1 MRVNNSMMKKRRH
14 SSGRVIVI
22 GAGIGGLA
30 TALPLVHRGFD
41 VTVLERHA
49 APGGKMRQIKGVD
62 AGPTVLTMLDVFEA
76 LFDDVGETLADHV
89 TLIPQDILARHWWP
103 DSGPLD
109 LFPDRARS
117 ADAIS
122 AFAGPKA
129 RTEFLAF
136 AARATRLFDGFSDP
150 MMRQAEPSLPA
161 LTAHVMK
168 YPSLIRD
175 MGVGQ
180 TLRRLLAGSFTDPR
194 LRQLFGRYATY
205 VGGSPDRSP
214 ALLSLIWEAEARGVW
229 CVKGGMSMLARS
241 ISDLI
246 VAKGGTLRTNTTVKK
261 INTALG
267 GVSGVLL
274 TSGETLYADQIVF
287 NGDPRALAL
296 GLLGDAT
303 KPVASI
309 TTKRA
314 RSHSANVWSFSAKPS
329 DIPLVHHNVFF
340 SDPTRNEFAE
350 IERGYIPSD
359 PALYV
364 CAEDRGQDAPHPDIE
379 RFEIIMNT
387 PPLTQRA
394 AQPEDYE
401 ICHTRTF
408 PTLRRF
414 GLNFSPEPGPDA
426 LTTAK
431 TFDALFPGSAGSLYG
446 QTPHGM
452 TAGLERPTARTQIKG
467 LYLAGGGTHPGAGVP
482 MAALSGRH
490 AAAAIVTDRT
500 SISRSRKT
508 VTPGGTLTESAVT
521 ETVPYR
527 SLDS

>member
-1 MRVNNSMMKKRRH
+1 MRVNNSMMKNPRH

-30 TALPLVHRGFD
+30 AALPLVHRGFD
-41 VTVLERHA
+41 VTILERQSV
-49 APGGKMRQIKGVD
+49 PGGKMRQVNGVD

-76 LFDDVGETLADHV
+76 LFDNVGATLGDHV

-109 LFPDRARS
+109 LYADATRS
-117 ADAIS
+117 ADAIG
-122 AFAGPKA
+122 AFAGPGAKS
-129 RTEFLAF
+129 EFLAF
-136 AARATRLFDGFSDP
+136 SARAKRLFDGFSDP
-150 MMRQAEPSLPA
+150 MMRQAEPSLAA
-161 LTAHVMK
+161 LSAHVMK
-168 YPSLIRD
+168 HPSLIRD

-180 TLRRLLAGSFTDPR
+180 TLKRLLTTSFTDPR

-229 CVKGGMSMLARS
+229 CVKGGMSALAAA
-241 ISDLI
+241 IAKLI
-246 VAKGGTLRTNTTVKK
+246 VAKGGTIRTNATVKK
-261 INTALG
+261 INTAFG
-267 GVSGVLL
+267 GVSGVTL
-274 TSGETLYADQIVF
+274 TSGETLYTDQIIF

-296 GLLGDAT
+296 GLLGEAST
-303 KPVASI
+303 CVGSI
-309 TTKRA
+309 TTKRP
-314 RSHSANVWSFSAKPS
+314 RSHSANVWSFAAKPS
-329 DIPLVHHNVFF
+329 DLPLVHHNVFF
-340 SDPTRNEFAE
+340 CDPRKNEFAE

-359 PALYV
+359 PTLYV
-364 CAEDRGQDAPHPDIE
+364 CAEDRGQDTDIPDIE

-408 PTLRRF
+408 PALRRF
-414 GLNFSPEPGPDA
+414 GLSFSPEPGPDA

-431 TFDALFPGSAGSLYG
+431 NFDALFPGSAGSLYG

-452 TAGLERPTARTQIKG
+452 TAGLERPTARTPIKG

-482 MAALSGRH
+482 MAALSGKH

-521 ETVPYR
+521 EAVRYR

>member
-1 MRVNNSMMKKRRH
+1 MMKKPRH

-49 APGGKMRQIKGVD
+49 VPGGKMRQVNGVD

-76 LFDDVGETLADHV
+76 LFDDVGETLSDHV

-109 LFPDRARS
+109 LFQNRDQS
-117 ADAIS
+117 AQAICD
-122 AFAGPKA
+122 FAGPVA
-129 RTEFLAF
+129 RDEFTTFADR
-136 AARATRLFDGFSDP
+136 AARLYDGFQGP
-150 MMRQAEPSLPA
+150 MMHKAEPRLANLS
-161 LTAHVMK
+161 AHVLK
-168 YPSLIRD
+168 NPRLIMD
-175 MGVGQ
+175 MAPGQ
-180 TLRRLLAGSFTDPR
+180 TMRRLLEKSFTDPR

-205 VGGSPDRSP
+205 VGGSPDQSP
-214 ALLSLIWEAEARGVW
+214 ALLSLIWDAEARGVW
-229 CVKGGMSMLARS
+229 CVKGGMSTLART
-241 ISDLI
+241 IAALI
-246 VAKGGTLRTNTTVKK
+246 ETKGGAIRTNAAVKK
-261 INTALG
+261 INTAFG
-267 GVSGVLL
+267 GVSGVTL
-274 TSGETLYADQIVF
+274 TTGETIYADHVVF

-296 GLLGDAT
+296 GLLGEPSSQTAT
-303 KPVASI
+303 I

-314 RSHSANVWSFSAKPS
+314 RSHSANVWSFAATPS
-329 DIPLVHHNVFF
+329 DIELVHHNVFF
-340 SDPTRNEFAE
+340 CDPSKNEFAE
-350 IERGYIPSD
+350 IARGYIPSD
-359 PALYV
+359 PTLYV
-364 CAEDRGQDAPHPDIE
+364 CAEDRGQGVAQPGTE

-387 PPLTQRA
+387 PSLTQRA

-414 GLNFSPEPGPDA
+414 GLRFRPEPGPEA
-426 LTTAK
+426 LTMAK

-452 TAGLERPTARTQIKG
+452 TAALERPTARTRIKG

-490 AAAAIVTDRT
+490 AAAAIVTDQTLT
-500 SISRSRKT
+500 SRFRKT
-508 VTPGGTLTESAVT
+508 ATLGGTSTASAVT
-521 ETVPYR
+521 ASALSR
-527 SLDS
+527 SSGS

>member
-1 MRVNNSMMKKRRH
+1 MRVNNSMMKKPRH

-41 VTVLERHA
+41 VTVLERHS
-49 APGGKMRQIKGVD
+49 APGGKMRQVNGVD

-76 LFDDVGETLADHV
+76 LFDDAGETLSDHV
-89 TLIPQDILARHWWP
+89 MLIQQKILARHWWP

-109 LFPDRARS
+109 LFPDRDQS
-117 ADAIS
+117 ADAIG
-122 AFAGPKA
+122 AFAGTVAK
-129 RTEFLAF
+129 TEFLAF
-136 AARATRLFDGFSDP
+136 ADRAARLFNGFHDP
-150 MMRQAEPSLPA
+150 MMLQPEPNLGA
-161 LTAHVMK
+161 LTAHVIK
-168 YPSLIRD
+168 NPSLIRD

-180 TLRRLLAGSFTDPR
+180 TLKRMLDQSFTDPR

-229 CVKGGMSMLARS
+229 CVKGGMSALAKA
-241 ISDLI
+241 IAALI
-246 VAKGGTLRTNTTVKK
+246 VAKGGNIRTNTTVRK

-267 GVSGVLL
+267 GVSGVTL
-274 TSGETLYADQIVF
+274 TNGETLYAEHVVF

-296 GLLGDAT
+296 GLLGEAA
-303 KPVASI
+303 KPIAPI
-309 TTKRA
+309 TVKRA
-314 RSHSANVWSFSAKPS
+314 RSHSANVWSFQAAPS
-329 DIPLVHHNVFF
+329 DMPLVHHNLFF
-340 SDPTRNEFAE
+340 SDPSKNEFAE

-359 PALYV
+359 PTLYV
-364 CAEDRGQDAPHPDIE
+364 CAEDRGQDTPHPQTE

-387 PPLTQRA
+387 PPLTQRT

-408 PTLRRF
+408 PLLRRY
-414 GLNFSPEPGPDA
+414 GLSFSPEPGPDS

-431 TFDALFPGSAGSLYG
+431 SFDALFPGSAGSLYG
-446 QTPHGM
+446 QSPHGM
-452 TAGLERPTARTQIKG
+452 TAALERPTARTKIKG

-500 SISRSRKT
+500 STSKSRKT
-508 VTPGGTLTESAVT
+508 VTPGGTSMASLPTARALS
-521 ETVPYR
+521 R
-527 SLDS
+527 SSGS

>member
-1 MRVNNSMMKKRRH
+1 MRVNNSMMKKPRH

-41 VTVLERHA
+41 VTILEGHS
-49 APGGKMRQIKGVD
+49 APGGKMRQVNGVD

-76 LFDDVGETLADHV
+76 LFDDVGESLSDHM

-109 LFPDRARS
+109 LFPDRDRS
-117 ADAIS
+117 ADAVRDFAGAQAHSEFI
-122 AFAGPKA
+122 AFAD
-129 RTEFLAF
+129 R
-136 AARATRLFDGFSDP
+136 AARLFDGFRNPMMLQSDP
-150 MMRQAEPSLPA
+150 KLGA

-168 YPSLIRD
+168 RPSLIRD

-180 TLRRLLAGSFTDPR
+180 TLKRLLEKSFTDPR

-229 CVKGGMSMLARS
+229 CVKGGMSVLARA
-241 ISDLI
+241 IAALI
-246 VAKGGTLRTNTTVKK
+246 ETKGGTVRTSVTVKK
-261 INTALG
+261 INTAFG
-267 GVSGVLL
+267 GVSGVTL
-274 TSGETLYADQIVF
+274 TTGETLYADHVVF

-296 GLLGDAT
+296 GLLGDASSG
-303 KPVASI
+303 VATI
-309 TTKRA
+309 TAKRA
-314 RSHSANVWSFSAKPS
+314 RSHSANVWSFRAKPS
-329 DIPLVHHNVFF
+329 DIDLIHHNVFF
-340 SDPTRNEFAE
+340 SDPRAAEFAE
-350 IERGYIPSD
+350 IERGYIPSS
-359 PALYV
+359 PTLYV
-364 CAEDRGQDAPHPDIE
+364 CAEDRGQDTEPPDIE

-408 PTLRRF
+408 PPLRRF
-414 GLNFSPEPGPDA
+414 GLSFSPEPGPDA

-431 TFDALFPGSAGSLYG
+431 TFDTLFPGSAGSLYG

-452 TAGLERPTARTQIKG
+452 TAALDRPRARTGIKG

-500 SISRSRKT
+500 STSRSRKT
-508 VTPGGTLTESAVT
+508 VTPGGMSTASAT
-521 ETVPYR
+521 TANALSR
-527 SLDS
+527 SSGS

>member
-1 MRVNNSMMKKRRH
+1 MKKPRH
-14 SSGRVIVI
+14 NAGRVIVI

-49 APGGKMRQIKGVD
+49 VPGGKMRQVNGVD
-62 AGPTVLTMLDVFEA
+62 AGPTVLTMLGVFES
-76 LFDDVGETLADHV
+76 LFADVGEVLSDHV

-109 LFPDRARS
+109 LFPDRDRS
-117 ADAIS
+117 ADAIG
-122 AFAGPKA
+122 AFAGSTSK
-129 RTEFLAF
+129 TEFLRF
-136 AARATRLFDGFSDP
+136 ADRAARLFDGFHDP
-150 MMRQAEPSLPA
+150 MMLQAEPSLGT
-161 LTAHVMK
+161 LTTHVMK
-168 YPSLIRD
+168 NPSLIRD

-180 TLRRLLAGSFTDPR
+180 TLKRLLSNSFTDPR

-214 ALLSLIWEAEARGVW
+214 ALLSLIWDAEARGVW
-229 CVKGGMSMLARS
+229 CVKGGMSNLAKA
-241 ISDLI
+241 IAKLFE
-246 VAKGGTLRTNTTVKK
+246 AKGGKVKTHATVKK
-261 INTALG
+261 INTAFG
-267 GVSGVLL
+267 GVSGVTLA
-274 TSGETLYADQIVF
+274 SGETLYADHIVF

-296 GLLGDAT
+296 GLLGEAPSKTAT
-303 KPVASI
+303 I
-309 TTKRA
+309 TKKRA
-314 RSHSANVWSFSAKPS
+314 RSHSANVWSFQATPS
-329 DIPLVHHNVFF
+329 NIPLVHHNVFF
-340 SDPTRNEFAE
+340 CDPSKNEFAE

-359 PALYV
+359 PTLYV
-364 CAEDRGQDAPHPDIE
+364 CAEDRGQDMPQPKTE

-401 ICHTRTF
+401 LCHTRTF
-408 PTLRRF
+408 PPLRHF
-414 GLNFSPEPGPDA
+414 GLSFSPEPGPDS

-431 TFDALFPGSAGSLYG
+431 GFDALFPGSAGSLYG

-452 TAGLERPTARTQIKG
+452 TAALERPTARTKIKG

-490 AAAAIVTDRT
+490 AAEAIVKDQT
-500 SISRSRKT
+500 STSKSRKT
-508 VTPGGTLTESAVT
+508 VTRGGTLTGSAAT
-521 ETVPYR
+521 ASALSR
-527 SLDS
+527 SSGS

>member
-1 MRVNNSMMKKRRH
+1 MV
-14 SSGRVIVI
+14 

-30 TALPLVHRGFD
+30 AALRLAHRGYD
-41 VTVLERHA
+41 VTVLDRQSV
-49 APGGKMRQIKGVD
+49 PGGKMRQVNGVD
-62 AGPTVLTMLDVFEA
+62 AGPTVLTMLDVFETLFGDVDEA
-76 LFDDVGETLADHV
+76 LSDHV

-109 LFPDRARS
+109 LYPDRMAS
-117 ADAIS
+117 AEAIG
-122 AFAGPKA
+122 AFAGGTAKA
-129 RTEFLAF
+129 EFLSF
-136 AARATRLFDGFSDP
+136 ADRAARLFDGFRDP
-150 MMRQAEPSLPA
+150 MMLQPEPKLSA

-168 YPSLIRD
+168 HPSLIRD

-180 TLRRLLAGSFTDPR
+180 TFKRLLENSFTDPR

-214 ALLSLIWEAEARGVW
+214 ALLSLIWDAEARGVW
-229 CVKGGMSMLARS
+229 CVKGGMSALAKS
-241 ISDLI
+241 IATLI
-246 VAKGGTLRTNTTVKK
+246 TAKGGTLRLGAEVQK
-261 INTALG
+261 INVEQEE
-267 GVSGVLL
+267 VSGVTL
-274 TSGETLYADQIVF
+274 TSGERLYADHVVF

-296 GLLGDAT
+296 GLLGPAT
-303 KPVASI
+303 ANIASI

-314 RSHSANVWSFSAKPS
+314 RSHSANVWSFCATPS
-329 DIPLVHHNVFF
+329 KIDLVHHNVFF
-340 SDPTRNEFAE
+340 CDPGKNEFAE
-350 IERGYIPSD
+350 IERGFIPSD
-359 PALYV
+359 PTLYV
-364 CAEDRGQDAPHPDIE
+364 CAEDRGQNADVPETE

-414 GLNFSPEPGPDA
+414 GLSFSPEPGRDA

-431 TFDALFPGSAGSLYG
+431 SFDALFPGSAGSLYG

-467 LYLAGGGTHPGAGVP
+467 LYLAGGGAHPGAGVP
-482 MAALSGRH
+482 MAALSGGH
-490 AAAAIVTDRT
+490 AAEAIVTDRT
-500 SISRSRKT
+500 STSRFRQTATHGGIS
-508 VTPGGTLTESAVT
+508 TESVVT
-521 ETVPYR
+521 ENVPYR

>member
-1 MRVNNSMMKKRRH
+1 MKKPRH

-41 VTVLERHA
+41 VTVLERQSI
-49 APGGKMRQIKGVD
+49 PGGKMRQVNGVD
-62 AGPTVLTMLDVFEA
+62 AGPTVLTMVDVLEA
-76 LFDDVGETLADHV
+76 LFDDAGEILSDHA
-89 TLIPQDILARHWWP
+89 TLIPQTILARHWWP
-103 DSGPLD
+103 GSGPLD
-109 LFPDRARS
+109 LFPDRAQS
-117 ADAIS
+117 AEAIR
-122 AFAGPKA
+122 AFAGDTS
-129 RTEFLAF
+129 RSEFLTF
-136 AARATRLFDGFSDP
+136 ADRAARLFDGFRDP
-150 MMRQAEPSLPA
+150 VMMHPEPKLGSLIS
-161 LTAHVMK
+161 HVMK
-168 YPSLIRD
+168 HPSLIRD

-180 TLRRLLAGSFTDPR
+180 TLKKLLDRSFTDPR

-214 ALLSLIWEAEARGVW
+214 ALLSLIWDAEARGVW
-229 CVKGGMSMLARS
+229 CVKGGMSALAQAIAS
-241 ISDLI
+241 LI
-246 VAKGGTLRTNTTVKK
+246 ERKGGTIRTKAAVKK
-261 INTALG
+261 INTAFG
-267 GVSGVLL
+267 GVSGVTLE
-274 TSGETLYADQIVF
+274 SGETLYADHVVF

-303 KPVASI
+303 SGTAKM

-314 RSHSANVWSFSAKPS
+314 RSHSANVWSFHATPS
-329 DIPLVHHNVFF
+329 QIDLVHHNVFF
-340 SDPTRNEFAE
+340 CDPSKNEFAE
-350 IERGYIPSD
+350 IERGFIPSD

-364 CAEDRGQDAPHPDIE
+364 CAEDRGQDSPTPKTE

-408 PTLRRF
+408 PLLRRF
-414 GLNFSPEPGPDA
+414 GLSFSPEPGPDA

-452 TAGLERPTARTQIKG
+452 TAALERPTARTRIKG

-490 AAAAIVTDRT
+490 AAEAIVTDRT
-500 SISRSRKT
+500 STSRSRKT
-508 VTPGGTLTESAVT
+508 VTPGGTSMGSAPT
-521 ETVPYR
+521 ANALSR
-527 SLDS
+527 SSGS

>member
-1 MRVNNSMMKKRRH
+1 MKKPRH

-41 VTVLERHA
+41 VTVLERQSV
-49 APGGKMRQIKGVD
+49 PGGKMRQVNGVD

-76 LFDDVGETLADHV
+76 LFDDVGEILGDQV
-89 TLIPQDILARHWWP
+89 TLIPQTILARHWWP

-109 LFPDRARS
+109 LFPDRAQS
-117 ADAIS
+117 AEAIG
-122 AFAGPKA
+122 AFAGDKS
-129 RTEFLAF
+129 RSEFLTF
-136 AARATRLFDGFSDP
+136 ADRAARLFDGFRDP
-150 MMRQAEPSLPA
+150 VMMHPEPSFVTLA
-161 LTAHVMK
+161 SHVMK
-168 YPSLIRD
+168 HPSLIRD

-180 TLRRLLAGSFTDPR
+180 TLKKLLERSFTDPR

-214 ALLSLIWEAEARGVW
+214 ALLSLIWDAEARGVW
-229 CVKGGMSMLARS
+229 CVKGGMSALAQAIASQIER
-241 ISDLI
+241 
-246 VAKGGTLRTNTTVKK
+246 KGGTIRTKTTVKK
-261 INTALG
+261 INTAFG
-267 GVSGVLL
+267 GVSGVTLQ
-274 TSGETLYADQIVF
+274 SGETLYADHVVF

-296 GLLGDAT
+296 GLLGDTISGTA
-303 KPVASI
+303 KI

-314 RSHSANVWSFSAKPS
+314 RSHSANVWSFHAMPS
-329 DIPLVHHNVFF
+329 EIDLVHHNVFF
-340 SDPTRNEFAE
+340 CDPSRNEFAE

-359 PALYV
+359 PTLYV
-364 CAEDRGQDAPHPDIE
+364 CAEDRGQESPAPKTE

-408 PTLRRF
+408 PLLRRF
-414 GLNFSPEPGPDA
+414 GLIFSPEPGPDA

-431 TFDALFPGSAGSLYG
+431 NFDALFPGSAGSLYG

-452 TAGLERPTARTQIKG
+452 TAALDRPTARTRIKG

-490 AAAAIVTDRT
+490 AAEAIVTDRT

-508 VTPGGTLTESAVT
+508 VTPGGTSTAS
-521 ETVPYR
+521 VPTANALSR
-527 SLDS
+527 SSGS

>member
-1 MRVNNSMMKKRRH
+1 MRVNNSMMKKPRH

-30 TALPLVHRGFD
+30 TALPLVHRGFE

-49 APGGKMRQIKGVD
+49 MPGGKMRQVNGVD
-62 AGPTVLTMLDVFEA
+62 AGPTVLTMLDVFES
-76 LFDDVGETLADHV
+76 LFDDVGESLSDHL

-109 LFPDRARS
+109 LFPDRTKS
-117 ADAIS
+117 ADAIGE
-122 AFAGPKA
+122 FAGPKA
-129 RTEFLAF
+129 KTEFLSF
-136 AARATRLFDGFSDP
+136 AARAARLFDGFSDP
-150 MMRQAEPSLPA
+150 MMRQSEPSLSG

-168 YPSLIRD
+168 HPSLIRD

-180 TLRRLLAGSFTDPR
+180 SLKRLLASSFSDPR

-214 ALLSLIWEAEARGVW
+214 ALLSLVWEAEARGVW
-229 CVKGGMSMLARS
+229 CVKGGMSALAKAVAT
-241 ISDLI
+241 LI
-246 VAKGGTLRTNTTVKK
+246 EAKGGKIRTNASVKK
-261 INTALG
+261 INTAFG
-267 GVSGVLL
+267 SVSGVTL

-296 GLLGDAT
+296 GLLGEAT
-303 KPVASI
+303 AGVAPI

-314 RSHSANVWSFSAKPS
+314 RSHSANVWSFAAKPS
-329 DIPLVHHNVFF
+329 DMPLVHHNVFF
-340 SDPTRNEFAE
+340 CDPSRNEFAE
-350 IERGYIPSD
+350 IERGYIPSH
-359 PALYV
+359 PTLYV
-364 CAEDRGQDAPHPDIE
+364 CAEDRGQSDPPPETE

-408 PTLRRF
+408 PPLRRF
-414 GLNFSPEPGPDA
+414 GLSFSPEPGPDT

-431 TFDALFPGSAGSLYG
+431 TFDGLFPGSAGSLYG

-452 TAGLERPTARTQIKG
+452 TAGLERPTARTSIQG
-467 LYLAGGGTHPGAGVP
+467 LYLAGGGAHPGAGVP
-482 MAALSGRH
+482 MAALSGKH
-490 AAAAIVTDRT
+490 AAAAIVMDRT
-500 SISRSRKT
+500 STSRSRQT
-508 VTPGGTLTESAVT
+508 ATRGGMLMESVTMDSELS
-521 ETVPYR
+521 R
-527 SLDS
+527 SSGS

>member
-1 MRVNNSMMKKRRH
+1 MRVNNSMMKTPRH

-41 VTVLERHA
+41 VTILERQSV
-49 APGGKMRQIKGVD
+49 PGGKMRQVNGVD
-62 AGPTVLTMLDVFEA
+62 AGPTVLTLLDVFET
-76 LFDDVGETLADHV
+76 LFADAGETLAEHV

-103 DSGPLD
+103 DSSPLD
-109 LFPDRARS
+109 LYADRARS
-117 ADAIS
+117 ADAIG
-122 AFAGPKA
+122 AFAGATAK
-129 RTEFLAF
+129 TEFLAF
-136 AARATRLFDGFSDP
+136 SARAKRLFDGFSDP
-150 MMRQAEPSLPA
+150 MMRQAEPSLAA
-161 LTAHVMK
+161 LTAHVIK
-168 YPSLIRD
+168 HPSLIRD

-180 TLRRLLAGSFTDPR
+180 TLKRLLNTSFTDPR

-214 ALLSLIWEAEARGVW
+214 ALLALIWDAEARGVW
-229 CVKGGMSMLARS
+229 CVKGGMSALAKALAA
-241 ISDLI
+241 LI
-246 VAKGGTLRTNTTVKK
+246 VSKGGKIRTNATVKK
-261 INTALG
+261 INTAFG
-267 GVSGVLL
+267 GVSGVSL

-296 GLLGDAT
+296 GLLGEAAKT
-303 KPVASI
+303 VASV

-314 RSHSANVWSFSAKPS
+314 RSHSANVWSFAATPS
-329 DIPLVHHNVFF
+329 DVPLIHHNVFF
-340 SDPTRNEFAE
+340 CDPSKNEFAE

-359 PALYV
+359 PTLYV
-364 CAEDRGQDAPHPDIE
+364 CAEDRGQGTSTPDIE

-387 PPLTQRA
+387 PPLTERA

-408 PTLRRF
+408 PALRRF
-414 GLNFSPEPGPDA
+414 GLSFSPEPGQDA

-431 TFDALFPGSAGSLYG
+431 SFDALFPGSAGSLYG

-452 TAGLERPTARTQIKG
+452 TAGLERPSARTAIRG

-490 AAAAIVTDRT
+490 AAEAIVTDRIST
-500 SISRSRKT
+500 SRSRKT
-508 VTPGGTLTESAVT
+508 VTRGGTLTESAVMGP
-521 ETVPYR
+521 VP
-527 SLDS
+527 SQSSGS

>member
-1 MRVNNSMMKKRRH
+1 MRVNNSMMKKPPRNT
-14 SSGRVIVI
+14 GRVIII

-49 APGGKMRQIKGVD
+49 VPGGKMRQVNGVD

-89 TLIPQDILARHWWP
+89 TLIPQDTLARHWWP

-109 LFPDRARS
+109 LFADRNRS
-117 ADAIS
+117 ADAIG
-122 AFAGPKA
+122 AFAGA
-129 RTEFLAF
+129 RSKTEFLRF
-136 AARATRLFDGFSDP
+136 AGRAARLFDGFRDP
-150 MMRQAEPSLPA
+150 MMLRPEPSLRA
-161 LTAHVMK
+161 LTTHVIK
-168 YPSLIRD
+168 NPSLIRD

-180 TLRRLLAGSFTDPR
+180 TLKRLLTTSFTDPR

-229 CVKGGMSMLARS
+229 CVKGGMSALAKT
-241 ISDLI
+241 I
-246 VAKGGTLRTNTTVKK
+246 AKLVETRGGTVKTNATVKK
-261 INTALG
+261 INTAFG
-267 GVSGVLL
+267 GVSGVTL
-274 TSGETLYADQIVF
+274 TSGETLYADQVVF

-296 GLLGDAT
+296 GLLGEASSQTAT
-303 KPVASI
+303 I
-309 TTKRA
+309 TKKRA
-314 RSHSANVWSFSAKPS
+314 RSHSANVWSFQAKPS

-340 SDPTRNEFAE
+340 CDSAKNEFAE

-359 PALYV
+359 PTLYV
-364 CAEDRGQDAPHPDIE
+364 CAEDRGQNTPIPATE
-379 RFEIIMNT
+379 RFEIIMNA

-394 AQPEDYE
+394 AQPEDHE

-408 PTLRRF
+408 PRLRRF
-414 GLNFSPEPGPDA
+414 GLSFSPEPGPQA

-431 TFDALFPGSAGSLYG
+431 SFEALFPGSAGSLYG

-452 TAGLERPTARTQIKG
+452 TAALERPTARTGIKG

-490 AAAAIVTDRT
+490 AAEAIMTDRT
-500 SISRSRKT
+500 STSRSRQT
-508 VTPGGTLTESAVT
+508 VTPGGTSTESAAT
-521 ETVPYR
+521 ANALSR
-527 SLDS
+527 SSGS

>member
-1 MRVNNSMMKKRRH
+1 MRVNNSMMKKPRH

-41 VTVLERHA
+41 VTVLERQSV
-49 APGGKMRQIKGVD
+49 PGGKMRQVNGVD
-62 AGPTVLTMLDVFEA
+62 AGPTVLTMLKVFESM
-76 LFDDVGETLADHV
+76 FDDAGETLADHV
-89 TLIPQDILARHWWP
+89 TLIPQDTLARHWWP
-103 DSGPLD
+103 DSDPLD
-109 LFPDRARS
+109 LFQDREKS
-117 ADAIS
+117 ADAIGD
-122 AFAGPKA
+122 FAGPKA
-129 RTEFLAF
+129 KAEFLAF
-136 AARATRLFDGFSDP
+136 AERAARLFDGFSDP
-150 MMRQAEPSLPA
+150 MMQHAEPSLVG
-161 LTAHVMK
+161 LTTHVMK
-168 YPSLIRD
+168 YPALIRD

-180 TLRRLLAGSFTDPR
+180 TLKRLLATSFTDPR

-214 ALLSLIWEAEARGVW
+214 ALLALIWEAEARGVW
-229 CVKGGMSMLARS
+229 CVKGGMSALAKAIAS
-241 ISDLI
+241 LI
-246 VAKGGTLRTNTTVKK
+246 EAKGGTIRTNATVKK
-261 INTALG
+261 INTAFG
-267 GVSGVLL
+267 GVSGVTL
-274 TSGETLYADQIVF
+274 TSGETVYADQIVF

-296 GLLGDAT
+296 GLLGEAT

-309 TTKRA
+309 TAKRA
-314 RSHSANVWSFSAKPS
+314 RSHSANVWSFAATPS
-329 DIPLVHHNVFF
+329 DLPLVHHNVFF
-340 SDPTRNEFAE
+340 SDPTKNEFAE
-350 IERGYIPSD
+350 IERGFIPSD
-359 PALYV
+359 PTLYL
-364 CAEDRGQDAPHPDIE
+364 CAEDRGQGTPHPETE

-414 GLNFSPEPGPDA
+414 GLSFSPEPGPDA

-431 TFDALFPGSAGSLYG
+431 SFDALFPGSAGSLYG

-500 SISRSRKT
+500 SISKSRKT
-508 VTPGGTLTESAVT
+508 VTRGGTSMGSAVT
-521 ETVPYR
+521 ENVPYR